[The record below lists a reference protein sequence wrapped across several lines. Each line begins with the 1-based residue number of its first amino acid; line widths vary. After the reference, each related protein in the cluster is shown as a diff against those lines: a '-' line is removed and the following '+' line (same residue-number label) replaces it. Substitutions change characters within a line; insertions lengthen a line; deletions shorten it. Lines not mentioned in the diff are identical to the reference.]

1 MRKLGGVCL
10 RWMYTSV
17 TVSVC
22 IDRGTAR
29 PVAESVTVAPVMVF
43 AGACMAK
50 SVTVAPV
57 VVFAGACIAA
67 LLSILIS
74 ALPPG
79 DCTIALPSSLS
90 LSSMMMRRFLDGTI
104 GSFRCSGTAGC
115 WG

>member
-29 PVAESVTVAPVMVF
+29 PVAE
-43 AGACMAK
+43 

-90 LSSMMMRRFLDGTI
+90 LS
-104 GSFRCSGTAGC
+104 
-115 WG
+115 

>member
-29 PVAESVTVAPVMVF
+29 PVAESVTVAPVVVF
-43 AGACMAK
+43 VVAE
-50 SVTVAPV
+50 SVTVAAV

-90 LSSMMMRRFLDGTI
+90 LS
-104 GSFRCSGTAGC
+104 
-115 WG
+115 